1 MGRDQGDPIM
11 LDALLELPFALNRH
25 RDAPLLEERLAFLK
39 YLQERGTSRAALRN
53 VSGQLLH
60 VIDLLKLEGLRDVS
74 VDEIKQAS
82 RRWGER
88 QRTNARA
95 RTYVRTESYF
105 EYVAK
110 KWLRFA
116 GRLKS
121 PPVPVTWFTD
131 HLQDFAR
138 WMTEEQGLTPLSVRS
153 HCWKASKFLTW
164 FTARHTC
171 LSRVRLQDVDEFL
184 TLKGID
190 SWNRTSVS
198 VAAQALRAFF
208 RHAERRGWCKAGIA
222 GAIQTPRRYVHEGL
236 PDGPTWEEVQ
246 RLLHSIEGSSPSA
259 LRARAILLLF
269 AIYGLRSGEVSR
281 LLLSDFDWSAETF
294 LVTHSKR
301 GGRQPYPLQHEV
313 GEAILQYITKVRPRT
328 ECRHLFVTLHVPYR
342 SVAAT
347 SLWAMTSQRLKAAG
361 ISCRRSGPH
370 SLRHACATHLL
381 QEGVSLKEIG
391 DLLGHRSAMS
401 TGVYAKVDIS
411 MLRRVAD
418 FDLGGLL

>member
-1 MGRDQGDPIM
+1 M
-11 LDALLELPFALNRH
+11 LDTLLELPFALNRH
-25 RDAPLLEERLAFLK
+25 QEAPLLEERLAFLK

-60 VIDLLKLEGLRDVS
+60 VIDLLKLETLRDVEMGE
-74 VDEIKQAS
+74 VKEAA
-82 RRWGER
+82 RRWGKQ

-105 EYVAK
+105 EYVAQ

-116 GRLKS
+116 GRLKTRS
-121 PPVPVTWFTD
+121 KPRAWFTD
-131 HLQDFAR
+131 HLEDFAR
-138 WMTEEQGLTPLSVRS
+138 RMMEEQGLSPLSVRS
-153 HCWKASKFLTW
+153 HCWKASTFLTW

-222 GAIQTPRRYVHEGL
+222 GAIQGPRRYVHEGL
-236 PDGPTWEEVQ
+236 PHGPTWEEVQ
-246 RLLHSIEGSSPSA
+246 QLLHGIEGRSPSA
-259 LRARAILLLF
+259 LRARAILSLL

-281 LLLSDFDWSAETF
+281 LQLSDFDWSAETF

-313 GEAILQYITKVRPRT
+313 GGAILEYITKARPRT

-347 SLWAMTSQRLKAAG
+347 SLWAMTSRRLKAAG
-361 ISCRRSGPH
+361 IRCRRSGPH
-370 SLRHACATHLL
+370 CLRHACATHLL

-401 TGVYAKVDIS
+401 TGIYAKVDIS

>member
-1 MGRDQGDPIM
+1 M
-11 LDALLELPFALNRH
+11 LDTLLELSFALDRH

-60 VIDLLKLEGLRDVS
+60 VIDLLKLEMLRDVEMS
-74 VDEIKQAS
+74 DVKEAA
-82 RRWGER
+82 RRWGEQ

-95 RTYVRTESYF
+95 RSYVRTESYF

-121 PPVPVTWFTD
+121 PPTPRTWFTD
-131 HLQDFAR
+131 HLEDFAR
-138 WMTEEQGLTPLSVRS
+138 WMTDEQGLSPLSVRS
-153 HCWKASKFLTW
+153 HCWKTSTFLTW
-164 FTARHTC
+164 FAERHTC
-171 LSRVRLQDVDEFL
+171 LMPVRLQDVDEFL
-184 TLKGID
+184 TLKGTG
-190 SWNRTSVS
+190 SWSRTSVS
-198 VAAQALRAFF
+198 AAAQALRAFF

-222 GAIQTPRRYVHEGL
+222 GAIQGPRRYVHEGL

-246 RLLHSIEGSSPSA
+246 RLLLGIKGSSPSA
-259 LRARAILLLF
+259 LRARAVLLLF

-281 LLLSDFDWSAETF
+281 LLLSDFDWLAETF

-313 GEAILQYITKVRPRT
+313 GEAVLEYVVKCRPRT
-328 ECRHLFVTLHVPYR
+328 GSRHVFLTLHAPYR
-342 SVAAT
+342 SVSPA
-347 SLWAMTSQRLKAAG
+347 SLWALTSRRIKAAG
-361 ISCRRSGPH
+361 IKCRRSGPH
-370 SLRHACATHLL
+370 CLRHACATHLL

-391 DLLGHRSAMS
+391 DLLGHRSAIS
-401 TGVYAKVDIS
+401 TGIYAKVDIS

>member
-1 MGRDQGDPIM
+1 M
-11 LDALLELPFALNRH
+11 LDTLLELSFALNRH

-60 VIDLLKLEGLRDVS
+60 VIDVLHLETLRDVS
-74 VDEIKQAS
+74 AGEVKEAA

-88 QRTNARA
+88 QRANARA

-121 PPVPVTWFTD
+121 PPTPRTWFTD
-131 HLQDFAR
+131 HLEDFAR
-138 WMTEEQGLTPLSVRS
+138 WTAEEQGLSPLSVRS
-153 HCWKASKFLTW
+153 HRWKASRFLAW
-164 FTARHTC
+164 FAEMHPC
-171 LSRVRLQDVDEFL
+171 LEGVRLQDVDEFL
-184 TLKGID
+184 ILQGSTR
-190 SWNRTSVS
+190 WNRTSVT
-198 VAAQALRAFF
+198 VAAQALRSFF
-208 RHAERRGWCKAGIA
+208 RHAERRGWCKSGIA
-222 GAIQTPRRYVHEGL
+222 EGIVGHRRYVHEGL
-236 PDGPTWEEVQ
+236 PEGPTWSEVQ
-246 RLLHSIEGSSPSA
+246 RLLEGVKDTSA
-259 LRARAILLLF
+259 SDLRARAVLSLF

-281 LLLSDFDWSAETF
+281 LQLSDFDWSAETF

-301 GGRQPYPLQHEV
+301 GGTQPYPLQHDV
-313 GEAILQYITKVRPRT
+313 GEAILEYITKGRPRT
-328 ECRHLFVTLHVPYR
+328 SCRHLFVTLHMPHRRVET
-342 SVAAT
+342 S
-347 SLWAMTSQRLKAAG
+347 SLWRLTSHRLKAAG
-361 ISCRRSGPH
+361 ILCRRSGPH

-381 QEGVSLKEIG
+381 QEGLSLKEIG

-401 TGVYAKVDIS
+401 TGIYAKVDIT

>member
-1 MGRDQGDPIM
+1 M
-11 LDALLELPFALNRH
+11 LDTLLELPFALNRH
-25 RDAPLLEERLAFLK
+25 QEAPLLEERLAFLK
-39 YLQERGTSRAALRN
+39 YLRERGTSRAALRN

-60 VIDLLKLEGLRDVS
+60 VIDLLKLETLRDVEMGE
-74 VDEIKQAS
+74 VKEAA
-82 RRWGER
+82 RRWGKQ

-116 GRLKS
+116 GRLKTRS
-121 PPVPVTWFTD
+121 KPRAWFAD
-131 HLQDFAR
+131 HLEDFAR

-184 TLKGID
+184 ALKGTD
-190 SWNRTSVS
+190 SWSRTSVS

-222 GAIQTPRRYVHEGL
+222 GAIQGPRRYVHEGL
-236 PDGPTWEEVQ
+236 PHGPTWEEVQ
-246 RLLHSIEGSSPSA
+246 RLLHGIEGRSPSA
-259 LRARAILLLF
+259 LRARAVLSLF

-281 LLLSDFDWSAETF
+281 LQLSDFDWSAETF

-313 GEAILQYITKVRPRT
+313 GEAILEYITKARPRT

-347 SLWAMTSQRLKAAG
+347 SLWAMTSRRLKAAG

-370 SLRHACATHLL
+370 CLRHACATHLL

-401 TGVYAKVDIS
+401 TGIYAKVDIS

>member
-1 MGRDQGDPIM
+1 M
-11 LDALLELPFALNRH
+11 LDTLLKLAFALNRH

-60 VIDLLKLEGLRDVS
+60 VIDVLHLETLRDVS
-74 VDEIKQAS
+74 ADEVKEAG

-88 QRTNARA
+88 QRGNARA

-116 GRLKS
+116 GKLKL
-121 PPVPVTWFTD
+121 PPTPRTWFTD
-131 HLQDFAR
+131 HLEDFAR
-138 WMTEEQGLTPLSVRS
+138 WMTEEQGLSPLSVRS
-153 HCWKASKFLTW
+153 HRWKASRFLTW
-164 FTARHTC
+164 FAEGHPC
-171 LSRVRLQDVDEFL
+171 LASVRLQDVDEFL
-184 TLKGID
+184 ILRGSTC
-190 SWNRTSVS
+190 WNRTSVT
-198 VAAQALRAFF
+198 VAAQALRSFF
-208 RHAERRGWCKAGIA
+208 RHAERRGWCKSGIA
-222 GAIQTPRRYVHEGL
+222 DGIVGPRRYVHEGL
-236 PDGPTWEEVQ
+236 PEGPTWAEVQ
-246 RLLHSIEGSSPSA
+246 RLLEGVKGTSVSA
-259 LRARAILLLF
+259 LRARAILSLF

-281 LLLSDFDWSAETF
+281 LLLSDFDWTAETF

-301 GGRQPYPLQHEV
+301 GGTQPYPLQHDV
-313 GEAILQYITKVRPRT
+313 GEAILEYITKGRPRT
-328 ECRHLFVTLHVPYR
+328 NCRHLFVTLHMPHRRVET
-342 SVAAT
+342 S
-347 SLWAMTSQRLKAAG
+347 SLWRLTSHRLKAVG
-361 ISCRRSGPH
+361 ILCRRSGPH

-381 QEGVSLKEIG
+381 QEGLSLKEIG

-401 TGVYAKVDIS
+401 TGIYAKVDII

>member
-1 MGRDQGDPIM
+1 M
-11 LDALLELPFALNRH
+11 LETLLERRFSLNRQKN
-25 RDAPLLEERLAFLK
+25 APLLPERLAFLEH
-39 YLQERGTSRAALRN
+39 LQKQGTSRAAL
-53 VSGQLLH
+53 SGMSWQLLH
-60 VIDLLKLEGLRDVS
+60 VIELLTLETLRDVS
-74 VDEIKQAS
+74 VDEIREAA
-82 RRWGER
+82 RRWGEQ
-88 QRTNARA
+88 QRSNPRA

-116 GRLKS
+116 GKLKS
-121 PPVPVTWFTD
+121 PPTPVTWFTD
-131 HLQDFAR
+131 HLEDFAR
-138 WMTEEQGLTPLSVRS
+138 WMTEEQGLSPQSVRS
-153 HCWKASKFLTW
+153 YCWKASKFLTW
-164 FTARHTC
+164 VTARHTC
-171 LSRVRLQDVDEFL
+171 LSCVRLQDLDEFL
-184 TLKGID
+184 TLKGTD
-190 SWNRTSVS
+190 GWNRTSVS

-222 GAIQTPRRYVHEGL
+222 GAIQGPRRYVHEGL
-236 PDGPTWEEVQ
+236 PEGPTWEEVQ
-246 RLLHSIEGSSPSA
+246 RLLHGIEGSSPSA
-259 LRARAILLLF
+259 LRARAVLSLF
-269 AIYGLRSGEVSR
+269 AIYGLRSGEVSH

-313 GEAILQYITKVRPRT
+313 GEAILEYITKARPRT
-328 ECRHLFVTLHVPYR
+328 ECRHMFVTLHAPYR
-342 SVAAT
+342 SVTAA
-347 SLWAMTSQRLKAAG
+347 SLWEMTSRRLKAAG

-401 TGVYAKVDIS
+401 TAIYAKVDIS
-411 MLRRVAD
+411 MLRRVGD

>member
-1 MGRDQGDPIM
+1 M
-11 LDALLELPFALNRH
+11 LDTLLELPFALNRH
-25 RDAPLLEERLAFLK
+25 RDAPLLEERLSFLK

-60 VIDLLKLEGLRDVS
+60 VIDLLKLETLRDVS
-74 VDEIKQAS
+74 VDEVKGAA
-82 RRWGER
+82 RRWGEQ

-110 KWLRFA
+110 KWLSFA

-121 PPVPVTWFTD
+121 PPTQVTWFTD
-131 HLQDFAR
+131 HLEDFAR
-138 WMTEEQGLTPLSVRS
+138 RMMEEQGLSPLSVRS
-153 HCWKASKFLTW
+153 HCWKASTFLTW

-171 LSRVRLQDVDEFL
+171 LSHVRLQDVDEFL
-184 TLKGID
+184 TLKGTD

-222 GAIQTPRRYVHEGL
+222 GAIQGPRRYVHEGL
-236 PDGPTWEEVQ
+236 PEGPTWEEVQ
-246 RLLHSIEGSSPSA
+246 RLLHGIEGSSPSA
-259 LRARAILLLF
+259 LRARAVLSLF

-301 GGRQPYPLQHEV
+301 GGRHLYPLQHEV
-313 GEAILQYITKVRPRT
+313 GEAILEYITKARPRT

-401 TGVYAKVDIS
+401 TAIYAKVDIS

>member
-1 MGRDQGDPIM
+1 M
-11 LDALLELPFALNRH
+11 LETLLERRFSLNRQKN
-25 RDAPLLEERLAFLK
+25 APLLPERVAFLEH
-39 YLQERGTSRAALRN
+39 LQKQGTSRAALSG
-53 VSGQLLH
+53 VSWQLLH
-60 VIDLLKLEGLRDVS
+60 VIDLLKLETLRDVS
-74 VDEIKQAS
+74 VDEIREAA
-82 RRWGER
+82 RRWGEQ
-88 QRTNARA
+88 QRSNPRA

-105 EYVAK
+105 GYVAK
-110 KWLRFA
+110 KWLHFA
-116 GRLKS
+116 GKLKS
-121 PPVPVTWFTD
+121 PPTPRTWFTD
-131 HLQDFAR
+131 HLEDFAR
-138 WMTEEQGLTPLSVRS
+138 WMTEERGLSPLSVRS
-153 HCWKASKFLTW
+153 HRWKASRFLTW
-164 FTARHTC
+164 FSERHPC
-171 LSRVRLQDVDEFL
+171 LASVRLQDVDEFL
-184 TLKGID
+184 ILQGSTR
-190 SWNRTSVS
+190 WNRTSVT

-208 RHAERRGWCKAGIA
+208 RHAERRGWCRSGIA
-222 GAIQTPRRYVHEGL
+222 EGIVGPRRYVHEGL
-236 PDGPTWEEVQ
+236 PEGPTWTEVQ
-246 RLLHSIEGSSPSA
+246 RLLEGVKGTSASA
-259 LRARAILLLF
+259 LRARAILSLF

-294 LVTHSKR
+294 LVAHSKR

-313 GEAILQYITKVRPRT
+313 GEAILEYITKARPRT

-401 TGVYAKVDIS
+401 TAIYAKVDIS